1 MRLVVY
7 LFILIGFSSSHAGSY
22 DDFFRAVVS
31 DNPRT
36 IRQLAERG
44 FDPNTRDEKGQP
56 GIIRALLAESFTAA
70 LALAQL
76 PATDVDTRNPAGETA
91 LMVAALKGEMAVCE
105 ALLARGAAADHEG
118 WTPLHYAASGG
129 SLPALRRLLGHG
141 VRVDPRAPNGRT
153 PLMMAVLF
161 ADEELVDA
169 LLAAGADRSL
179 RDANGRSAA
188 DLAEA
193 TEKPWLLSRLA
204 VER

>member
-1 MRLVVY
+1 MKIVLY
-7 LFILIGFSSSHAGSY
+7 LLILIGLSSAHAGSY
-22 DDFFRAVVS
+22 DDFFRAVMS

-44 FDPNTRDEKGQP
+44 FDPNTRDERGQP
-56 GIIRALLAESFTAA
+56 GIIRALHADSSSAA

-76 PATDVDTRNPAGETA
+76 PATNVDDRNQAGETA
-91 LMVAALKGEMAVCE
+91 LMVAALKGEMEVFE

-118 WTPLHYAASGG
+118 WTPLHYAASGA
-129 SLPALRRLLGHG
+129 SMPALRRLLARG

-161 ADEELVDA
+161 ADEEVIDA

-179 RDANGRSAA
+179 RDRNEQSAA
-188 DLAEA
+188 DLATA
-193 TEKPWLLSRLA
+193 IDKPWLLRRLA
-204 VER
+204 VAR